1 MTAVQVGR
9 VRFKERKIKMTNQ
22 CIICRNKFS
31 VKNPRTNEHIIPFA
45 IGGKK
50 IINTVCKKCNS
61 LLGTKI
67 DAPFVDSFL
76 GILHREENN
85 ILGRKKVLPSILK
98 GNYKDSNGV
107 TYQIKNIVSEPE
119 ILDKRPEITIHPIDN
134 LKSAVNISFKKY
146 GNFTEQEAD
155 LLFQK
160 YFNYIN
166 SELAKNGLSSL
177 TIEEIK
183 SIPYQHG
190 EFNSGTL
197 SRDITVDM
205 NPFFLEA
212 LKIAYEFFVT
222 DYPEFIDHKDMVKIA
237 QIIENTDLQEA
248 KKYVS
253 IYCIYQNTSE
263 FNNMIK
269 LLENV
274 VGQIFIVCPL
284 VTPEKKTGY
293 ILSIYKEFLF
303 LVTLSDDNLL
313 SEKTINHYLEPV
325 NNC

>member
-1 MTAVQVGR
+1 
-9 VRFKERKIKMTNQ
+9 
-22 CIICRNKFS
+22 
-31 VKNPRTNEHIIPFA
+31 
-45 IGGKK
+45 
-50 IINTVCKKCNS
+50 
-61 LLGTKI
+61 
-67 DAPFVDSFL
+67 
-76 GILHREENN
+76 
-85 ILGRKKVLPSILK
+85 
-98 GNYKDSNGV
+98 
-107 TYQIKNIVSEPE
+107 
-119 ILDKRPEITIHPIDN
+119 LDKRPEITIHPIDN
-134 LKSAVNISFKKY
+134 LKSAVDISFKKY

-160 YFNYIN
+160 YLNYIN

-183 SIPYQHG
+183 SISYQHG

-205 NPFFLEA
+205 NPFFLEV

-253 IYCIYQNTSE
+253 ICCIYQNTSE

-274 VGQIFIVCPL
+274 VDQIFIVCPL

-303 LVTLSDDNLL
+303 LVTLSNDNLL